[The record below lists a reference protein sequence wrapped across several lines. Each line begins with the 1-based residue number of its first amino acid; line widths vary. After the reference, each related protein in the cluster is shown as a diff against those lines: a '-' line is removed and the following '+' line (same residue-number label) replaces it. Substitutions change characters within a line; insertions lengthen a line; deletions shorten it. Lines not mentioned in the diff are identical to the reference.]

1 MKYFSI
7 ILCALVVFAATE
19 AQAQEN
25 EANSAS
31 IYSYLGLGT
40 PQDILSSQGAGMAI
54 VGVATPDRSRASL
67 ANPAFWGS
75 AYFTSMSAGFN
86 LQTHD
91 ATDNFGSSSS
101 TTLGFSHFQAQF
113 PVIRDRLGLSIGM
126 YQDTNIRYNLLTNDS
141 VTLPTADSLSV
152 IDYQSAISG
161 TGGIN
166 RIEAGFGLRITD
178 NFYVGYAPSLMFG
191 LKEQDNQFLFNSP
204 LYGPARFTERTR
216 YRAFAHRFGTMILLP
231 NVFRGRDQLIFGAT
245 ATLPVELSA
254 NRRITSQLISGNT
267 TRSLDLIPESTYGN
281 RDVTFP
287 FETTVGLTY
296 FASRYFM
303 VATEAHYQQWS
314 EHNSFNG
321 EFDENMKDRLKVGL
335 GLEYDVYSR
344 GNPGLF
350 NSLIYRAGASYDDG
364 HLTVNNTNIETLL
377 FTAGIGIPSRTG
389 TSSIDINLEYG
400 IRGTQSNDLVRER
413 IFGVRLSL
421 NLSELMFLQRRV
433 N

>member
-7 ILCALVVFAATE
+7 LLCALVVFS
-19 AQAQEN
+19 AQAVHAQQN
-25 EANSAS
+25 QANSAS
-31 IYSYLGLGT
+31 IYSFLGLGT
-40 PQDILSSQGAGMAI
+40 PQDGLSSYGSGMSI

-86 LQTHD
+86 LQTYD
-91 ATDNFGSSSS
+91 ASDNFDSSSS

-113 PVIRDRLGLSIGM
+113 PVIRNRLGVSMGL
-126 YQDTNIRYNLLTNDS
+126 YQDTDIRYSLLANDS
-141 VTLPTADSLSV
+141 ATLPTADSVSV
-152 IDYQSAISG
+152 VNYQSAITG
-161 TGGIN
+161 NGGIN
-166 RIEAGFGLRITD
+166 RLEAGFGLRITD

-191 LKEQDNQFLFNSP
+191 LREQDNQILFDSSF
-204 LYGPARFTERTR
+204 YGPARFTERTR
-216 YRAFAHRFGTMILLP
+216 YRSFAHRFGTMILLP
-231 NVFRGRDQLIFGAT
+231 NVFRNRDQIVVGAT

-254 NRRITSQLISGNT
+254 NRRISSQVISGNT
-267 TRSLDLIPESTYGN
+267 TRSLDLIPEETYGT

-321 EFDENMKDRLKVGL
+321 ESDQFMKDRLRIGL
-335 GLEYDVYSR
+335 GFEYDVYSR
-344 GNPGLF
+344 GNTGLF

-364 HLTVNNTNIETLL
+364 HLTVNDTNVETLL
-377 FTAGIGIPSRTG
+377 FSAGIGIPSRTG
-389 TSSIDINLEYG
+389 TSSIDVNLEYG
-400 IRGTQSNDLVRER
+400 IRGTKSNDLVRER
-413 IFGVRLSL
+413 IFGIRLSL